1 MEGAECKF
9 VDAYGGVKAVLFF
22 FFFHFLMFFSMRSD
36 EI

>member
-22 FFFHFLMFFSMRSD
+22 FFLSFSYVLFYAFR
-36 EI
+36 

>member
-22 FFFHFLMFFSMRSD
+22 FFFLSFSYVLFYAFR
-36 EI
+36 